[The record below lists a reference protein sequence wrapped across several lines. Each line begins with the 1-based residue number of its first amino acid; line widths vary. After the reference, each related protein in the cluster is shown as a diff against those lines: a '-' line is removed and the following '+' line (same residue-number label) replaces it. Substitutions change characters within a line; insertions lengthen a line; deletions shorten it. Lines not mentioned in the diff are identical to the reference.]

1 MYTGPAEEGA
11 RTSPFIIIFQQIE
24 VAGYRKNL
32 KGFKLGPS
40 FDTNYVWTGLQEVM
54 PAARSRAAMAAM
66 QTEDAGAGQ
75 RLRLRLRWAARP
87 VRPGIAHHHLSRPA
101 RGHLLHRPGHPDRSG
116 SGGRRRP
123 GAGQRRR
130 AGARGNG
137 LDLPLYQQF
146 FLYLKGA
153 LQGDFGNSVLT
164 TNPVMTDIRRV
175 FPATIELATLGT
187 LIGAL
192 FGVPLGV
199 LAAVKR
205 GSIIDQIVRVIG
217 LIGYSVPIFW
227 LGLLALLLFYAKLG
241 WVACPGRIDVVYEYT
256 FTPITGF
263 YLLDAVLQRQ
273 WDVFRDIFRHII
285 LPASLLGYFS
295 LAYIS
300 RMTRSFML
308 NELQQEYI
316 VAARAKGL
324 SETRIIWGH
333 ALRNA
338 AVPLVTVIALSYAG
352 LLEGSVLTETVFSWP
367 GIGLYITNSLQNA
380 DMNAVLGGTIVIGS
394 VFIAH
399 QPSVRS
405 ALPRARSEDARR

>member
-1 MYTGPAEEGA
+1 MSSVDK
-11 RTSPFIIIFQQIE
+11 TST
-24 VAGYRKNL
+24 AAANRK
-32 KGFKLGPS
+32 G
-40 FDTNYVWTGLQEVM
+40 
-54 PAARSRAAMAAM
+54 RAAPVAA
-66 QTEDAGAGQ
+66 AI
-75 RLRLRLRWAARP
+75 ARFLVIVLTTYLGLLAVTFFIGRVVPIDP
-87 VRPGIAHHHLSRPA
+87 VLAIVGDRA
-101 RGHLLHRPGHPDRSG
+101 PGHVVERT
-116 SGGRRRP
+116 RIEM
-123 GAGQRRR
+123 
-130 AGARGNG
+130 G
-137 LDLPLYQQF
+137 LNLPYYQQF
-146 FLYLKGA
+146 LIYMKGA
-153 LQGDFGNSVLT
+153 LQGNFGTSVLT

-192 FGVPLGV
+192 LGVPLGV

-205 GSIIDQIVRVIG
+205 GSLIDQIVRIIG

-227 LGLLALLLFYAKLG
+227 LGLLALLVFYARLG
-241 WVACPGRIDVVYEYT
+241 WTGGPGRINVVFEYT

-263 YLLDAVLQRQ
+263 YLIDAVLRRD
-273 WDVFRDIFRHII
+273 WAAFRDIFSHII

-308 NELQQEYI
+308 NELSQEYV

-352 LLEGSVLTETVFSWP
+352 LLEGSVLTETVFAWP
-367 GIGLYITNSLQNA
+367 GLGLYITNSLQNA

-394 VFIAH
+394 VFIGINLF
-399 QPSVRS
+399 SDMLYRM
-405 ALPRARSEDARR
+405 LDPRTRIR